1 MPQRGPDRTP
11 TGLAPQPDPD
21 QPEKR
26 PRRARG
32 SWRPS
37 RTAVA
42 LALVVLLLIGTASA
56 LVYQQ
61 MKISDLGR
69 QLRAVQREDVADR
82 DRDELL
88 RDRANA
94 IGKRVDALSS
104 RLTAEEGKRID
115 VGAVAAKVKDS
126 VVTISATGSQGTG
139 FVVGLAD
146 GTWIATNFHVIDKN
160 IYEGQRTVTVH
171 QGSQRW
177 QGEVWSWYESDDIAL
192 VKVTGADLPHLEWAS
207 RGSTKVGDP
216 IMVYGS
222 PYGLE
227 NTITSGVVSALRGPD
242 IQTDAAINSGNSGGP
257 ALNGRG
263 EVVGIATLGIRPELG
278 SGIGIAIAIHRLC
291 KLLEGGE
298 CP

>member
-139 FVVGLAD
+139 FVVGLGD
-146 GTWIATNFHVIDKN
+146 GTWIATNFHVIDKK
-160 IYEGQRTVTVH
+160 H
-171 QGSQRW
+171 
-177 QGEVWSWYESDDIAL
+177 
-192 VKVTGADLPHLEWAS
+192 
-207 RGSTKVGDP
+207 
-216 IMVYGS
+216 
-222 PYGLE
+222 
-227 NTITSGVVSALRGPD
+227 LRGPAD
-242 IQTDAAINSGNSGGP
+242 SHSSPRQPTLAGGG
-257 ALNGRG
+257 L
-263 EVVGIATLGIRPELG
+263 VLV
-278 SGIGIAIAIHRLC
+278 
-291 KLLEGGE
+291 
-298 CP
+298 